1 MTEKNSLEIRVL
13 IADDHPIFREGL
25 AKVISR
31 DVRLHVVAEAE
42 NGDEAVA
49 HLTKFRPD
57 VAVLD
62 LDMPE
67 RDGFAVTR
75 AAQEAELPVKVIIL
89 TSHNNEALF
98 HSALDLGVAGYV
110 LKDSAIN
117 EIVSAIRA
125 VAGGGHYFSPELSTY
140 LLNRA
145 NRPANL
151 AERPPTA
158 NELTRA
164 EAPRVSLR
172 KFEPTSDRRISHYR
186 ILKKL
191 GAGGMGVVYL
201 AEDFNLG
208 RQVAVKVLTH
218 ELTDNQEHLQRFEQE
233 ARAASALN
241 HPNILTVYEI
251 GEADGV
257 NFIAT
262 EFIEG
267 ESLRQRIDRGPIE
280 LAEIL
285 DIGIQIASALGAA
298 HEARIVHRD
307 IKPDNIMVREDHLVK
322 VLDFGLAKLV
332 QQEAHELDSEGATKA
347 LLKTTPGALM
357 GTPEYM
363 SPEQIRDRPIDA
375 RTDIWSLGVLL
386 YEMVAGQ
393 KPFQGE
399 TFGDVIAAILRS
411 ELHNLSELASGCPSE
426 LERIVAKALQKSR
439 QQRYQQ
445 VKDFAADLKGLRRQL
460 TFAAELER
468 TGSAERTDAPTGAT
482 TVQTGADSHT
492 TSSAEYLVNQVT
504 RHKPALA
511 LALLALLTVTAT
523 LVYFVA
529 FKPKRAVLSDKDTI
543 MLADIENT
551 TGDAVFDG
559 ALKQGLA
566 VTLGQ
571 SPFLDIFPEAR
582 VRETLQLM
590 QRQPN
595 ERVSEAVAREICQ
608 RQGLKAFLSGSIAPL
623 GSNYVITLKAVNAQ
637 TGEEIAGE
645 QSEADSK
652 ERVLSALSLAAVRLR
667 EQLGENLS
675 SIQKFAAPI
684 EQATTASLE
693 ALKAYSLGLEQ
704 ANSGNYPE
712 AIPFYQRAVEL
723 DPNFAV
729 GYQALA
735 REQLN
740 SGFHNEAIASASKAY
755 ELRERASENEKLFI
769 TLIYHRVVTHDLAKA
784 IEVGEIWKQTYPR
797 FWRTYHALADL
808 YLDMG
813 DFEKAA
819 ANGREAVR
827 LNPKVAATY
836 SNYAGALMYLNRF
849 DEAEQVYREA
859 FANNLDAPEYHMY
872 LYWNAY
878 RRGDA
883 TDMQQQLDWAQAS
896 SFPYWSFALQAQ
908 SAALAG
914 QWRKSRELSD
924 RAIEMQDA
932 RGMKGLVAWTTSHW
946 ALSAAVFGDCQ
957 NAKHKATQALQNS
970 QDATFAGSMMVFAL
984 CGDAAQAD
992 AHIKRFAAEYP
1003 NDTRLN
1009 GIWLPVTRAAVELQ
1023 RGQPARALE
1032 LLAPVTRYEAAA
1044 DFQPQYLRGLCYL
1057 RLGKGAEAAAEFQ
1070 KILNSRGQTDFLVS
1084 TLYPLAR
1091 LGLARA
1097 TALSGEAAEARKLYE
1112 EFFALWKDADSD
1124 LPIFIEA
1131 RSEYGKTK

>member
-1 MTEKNSLEIRVL
+1 MSERKSLEIRVL

-42 NGDEAVA
+42 NGDEAVEGLA
-49 HLTKFRPD
+49 KFRPD

-75 AAQEAELPVKVIIL
+75 AAQDAELPVKVIIL

-110 LKDSAIN
+110 LKDGAIN
-117 EIVSAIRA
+117 EIVSAIRT

-140 LLNRA
+140 LLNRT

-151 AERPPTA
+151 AERTPTL

-164 EAPRVSLR
+164 EAPSIRR
-172 KFEPTSDRRISHYR
+172 KFEPSADRRFSHYR

-191 GAGGMGVVYL
+191 GAGGMGEVYL
-201 AEDFNLG
+201 AEDVNLG
-208 RQVAVKVLTH
+208 RQVAVKVLNH
-218 ELTDNQEHLQRFEQE
+218 ELTDNPQHLQRFERE

-251 GEADGV
+251 GEADGA

-262 EFIEG
+262 EFVEG
-267 ESLRQRIDRGPIE
+267 ESLRQRIDRAPIA

-285 DIGIQIASALGAA
+285 EIGIQIASALEAA
-298 HEARIVHRD
+298 HGTRIVHRD
-307 IKPDNIMVREDHLVK
+307 IKPDNVMVREDHLVK
-322 VLDFGLAKLV
+322 VLDFGLAKLIL
-332 QQEAHELDSEGATKA
+332 QEAPQLDSEGATKA
-347 LLKTTPGALM
+347 LVKTTPGVIM

-363 SPEQIRDRPIDA
+363 SPEQIRNRPIDA

-399 TFGDVIAAILRS
+399 TYGDVIAAILRS
-411 ELHNLSELASGCPSE
+411 ELPNLSEIISGCPPE
-426 LERIVAKALQKSR
+426 LEQIVAKALEKSR
-439 QQRYQQ
+439 RQRYQQ
-445 VKDFAADLKGLRRQL
+445 VKDFGADLRQL
-460 TFAAELER
+460 KRQMAFAAEFER
-468 TGSAERTDAPTGAT
+468 TESAERTDSPTVAI
-482 TVQTGADSHT
+482 TVQTGGEIHT
-492 TSSAEYLVNQVT
+492 TSSAEYLVNQIT
-504 RHKPALA
+504 RHKRAVALA
-511 LALLALLTVTAT
+511 LIPLLIATAI

-529 FKPKRAVLSDKDTI
+529 FKPKRAALTDKDTI

-571 SPFLDIFPEAR
+571 SPFLDIFPDAR
-582 VRETLQLM
+582 IRETLQLM

-595 ERVSEAVAREICQ
+595 EHVSEAVAREICQ

-623 GSNYVITLKAVNAQ
+623 GSHYVITLRAVNAQ
-637 TGEEIAGE
+637 SGEEIARE
-645 QSEADSK
+645 QTEADSK
-652 ERVLSALSLAAVRLR
+652 EHVLTALSQAAVRLR
-667 EQLGENLS
+667 EHLGESLS

-684 EQATTASLE
+684 EQASTASLE
-693 ALKAYSLGLEQ
+693 ALNAYSLGLEQ
-704 ANSGNYPE
+704 ANSGNYPK

-740 SGFHNEAIASASKAY
+740 SGFHNEAIASATKAY
-755 ELRERASENEKLFI
+755 ELRERASENERLFI
-769 TLIYHRVVTHDLAKA
+769 TLIYDRVVTHDLEKA
-784 IEVGEIWKQTYPR
+784 IEVGEIWKKTYPR
-797 FWRTYHALADL
+797 FWRTYHALADI
-808 YLDMG
+808 YLDVG
-813 DFEKAA
+813 EFEKAA
-819 ANGREAVR
+819 TDGREAVR

-849 DEAEQVYREA
+849 DEAEQIYRQA

-883 TDMQQQLDWAQAS
+883 AGMQQQLDWAQAS

-914 QWRKSRELSD
+914 QWRKSIELSN
-924 RAIEMQDA
+924 RVVEMQEA

-946 ALSAAVFGDCQ
+946 ALSGAAFGDFQ
-957 NAKHKATQALQNS
+957 YAKQKATQALKNS
-970 QDATFAGSMMVFAL
+970 QDATFAGSMMAFAL
-984 CGDAAQAD
+984 CGDVAQAD
-992 AHIKRFAAEYP
+992 AHAKRFGEQYP

-1009 GIWLPVTRAAVELQ
+1009 GIWLPVTQAALELEG
-1023 RGQPARALE
+1023 GQPAKALE

-1044 DFQPQYLRGLCYL
+1044 DFEPQYLRGLCYL
-1057 RLGKGAEAAAEFQ
+1057 RLGQGAEAAIEFQ
-1070 KILNSRGQTDFLVS
+1070 KIVKNQGQTDFLVS

-1097 TALSGEAAEARKLYE
+1097 AAVRGDTSEARKLYE
-1112 EFFALWKDADSD
+1112 AFFTLWKDADAD
-1124 LPIFIEA
+1124 LPILIEA
-1131 RSEYGKTK
+1131 RNEYAKIK

>member
-1 MTEKNSLEIRVL
+1 MTERKSLEIRVL

-31 DVRLHVVAEAE
+31 DIRLHVVAQAE

-49 HLTKFRPD
+49 QLTKFRPD

-110 LKDSAIN
+110 LKDGAIN
-117 EIVSAIRA
+117 EIVNAIRT
-125 VAGGGHYFSPELSTY
+125 VAAGRHYFSPELSTY

-151 AERPPTA
+151 AERAPTA

-164 EAPRVSLR
+164 ETLSINLR
-172 KFEPTSDRRISHYR
+172 KFEPSSDRPISHYR

-191 GAGGMGVVYL
+191 GAGGMGEVYL

-208 RQVAVKVLTH
+208 RQVAVKVLNH
-218 ELTDNQEHLQRFEQE
+218 ELTDNPEHLQRFERE

-251 GEADGV
+251 GEAEGA

-285 DIGIQIASALGAA
+285 DTAIQTASALEAA

-332 QQEAHELDSEGATKA
+332 RQELPELDSEGDTKA
-347 LLKTTPGALM
+347 LVKTTPGVVM

-363 SPEQIRDRPIDA
+363 SPEQIRQRPIDA

-386 YEMVAGQ
+386 YEMVAGK
-393 KPFQGE
+393 KPFHGE

-411 ELHNLSELASGCPSE
+411 EPPNLSEIASGCPPE
-426 LERIVAKALQKSR
+426 LGRIVAKALQKSR
-439 QQRYQQ
+439 QQRYQS
-445 VKDFAADLKGLRRQL
+445 VKNFATDLKELRRQL
-460 TFAAELER
+460 AFAAELER
-468 TGSAERTDAPTGAT
+468 TGAAERTDAPTAAIGT
-482 TVQTGADSHT
+482 HIHT

-504 RHKPALA
+504 RHKRVVALA
-511 LALLALLTVTAT
+511 LIPFLIAVTILL
-523 LVYFVA
+523 YSVA
-529 FKPKRAVLSDKDTI
+529 FKPKGAVLTDKDTI
-543 MLADIENT
+543 MLADIDNT
-551 TGDAVFDG
+551 TGDPVFDG

-608 RQGLKAFLSGSIAPL
+608 RQGLKAFLSGSIAQL
-623 GSNYVITLKAVNAQ
+623 GSHYVIMLKAVNAQ
-637 TGEEIAGE
+637 SGDEIARE
-645 QSEADSK
+645 QTEAESK
-652 ERVLSALSLAAVRLR
+652 ERVLTALSQAAVRLR

-684 EQATTASLE
+684 EQATTSSLE

-704 ANSGNYPE
+704 ANSGDYPK

-723 DPNFAV
+723 DPKFAV

-769 TLIYHRVVTHDLAKA
+769 TLIYDRVVTHDLEKA

-808 YLDMG
+808 YLDVG
-813 DFEKAA
+813 EFEKAA

-849 DEAEQVYREA
+849 DEAEQIYRQA

-878 RRGDA
+878 RRSDA
-883 TDMQQQLDWAQAS
+883 TGVQQQLDWALAS

-914 QWRKSRELSD
+914 LWRKSRELSN
-924 RAIEMQDA
+924 RAIELQEA
-932 RGMKGLVAWTTSHW
+932 RGMKGLVAWTASHW
-946 ALSAAVFGDCQ
+946 ALSGAAFGDCQ
-957 NAKHKATQALQNS
+957 NAKQKATQALQNS
-970 QDATFAGSMMVFAL
+970 QDATFSGSMMVFAL
-984 CGDAAQAD
+984 CGDAAEAE
-992 AHIKRFAAEYP
+992 AHVKRFAASYP

-1009 GIWLPVTRAAVELQ
+1009 GIWLPVTRAALELQ
-1023 RGQPARALE
+1023 RGQAANALE
-1032 LLAPVTRYEAAA
+1032 LLAPVARYEPAA

-1070 KILNSRGQTDFLVS
+1070 KILKSQGQTDFLVS
-1084 TLYPLAR
+1084 TLYPLAQ

-1097 TALSGEAAEARKLYE
+1097 LGLQADKAQARQHYEA
-1112 EFFALWKDADSD
+1112 FFALWKDADAD
-1124 LPIFIEA
+1124 LPVLIEA
-1131 RSEYGKTK
+1131 RKEYERLIQ